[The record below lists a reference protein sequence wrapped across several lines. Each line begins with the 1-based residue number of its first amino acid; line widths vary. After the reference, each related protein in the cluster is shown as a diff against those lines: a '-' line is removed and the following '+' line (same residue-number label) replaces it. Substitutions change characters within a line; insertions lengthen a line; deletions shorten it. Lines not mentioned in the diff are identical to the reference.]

1 MPGEERFAVETERG
15 AVTAAWEAPRAF
27 SAAVAVAHGAG
38 SDLDHPLLV
47 GFTDCLN
54 EAGIATLRFNFP
66 YSEAGRKTPDREPA
80 AIEAWRSVLGAVQA
94 RAGGKRAFASG
105 KSYGGR
111 MASMAVAEGMPADG
125 LIFLGY
131 PLHPPGKPER
141 LRDAHLDRV
150 HVPMLFLQGT
160 DDPFARR
167 DLLEGVVERLGRWAV
182 LHEVEGGDHS
192 FRVRG
197 VRRPNEETG
206 RLLGS
211 VAARFIQSAQV

>member
-1 MPGEERFAVETERG
+1 MTNEERFTVETERG
-15 AVTAAWEAPRAF
+15 AMSAAWAAPPAF

-38 SDLDHPLLV
+38 SGMDHPLLV

-54 EAGIATLRFNFP
+54 EAGIASLRFNFP
-66 YSEAGRKTPDREPA
+66 YIEAGRKTPDREPA
-80 AIEAWRSVLGAVQA
+80 AIEAWRAVFA
-94 RAGGKRAFASG
+94 ATHDRAGGKRVFGSG

-125 LIFLGY
+125 LVFLGY
-131 PLHPPGKPER
+131 PLHPPGKPDR
-141 LRDAHLDRV
+141 LRDSHLGRV

-197 VRRPNEETG
+197 VRRSNEETG

>member
-15 AVTAAWEAPRAF
+15 AVSAAWEAPRAF

-80 AIEAWRSVLGAVQA
+80 AIEAWRSVLAAVQA

-125 LIFLGY
+125 LVFLGY
-131 PLHPPGKPER
+131 PLHPPGKPDR
-141 LRDAHLDRV
+141 IRDAHLGRV

-160 DDPFARR
+160 RDEFAQLELLRGVLDD
-167 DLLEGVVERLGRWAV
+167 LGSRAT
-182 LHEVEGGDHS
+182 LHLVDDGDHS
-192 FRVRG
+192 FKVPKRS
-197 VRRPNEETG
+197 G
-206 RLLGS
+206 RTPE
-211 VAARFIQSAQV
+211 QVMGDLADRITEWGGKLV